1 MPHHYL
7 VHIPMRETSQAGG
20 FKYNHR
26 IKSDTKN
33 GPGKAVARVYMR
45 VLPEFA
51 YQTVTL
57 TYPMLVTASHCI
69 K

>member
-1 MPHHYL
+1 MQMPHHYM
-7 VHIPMRETSQAGG
+7 VHIPMHETSQVCG

-33 GPGKAVARVYMR
+33 APGKAVARLYMR

-57 TYPMLVTASHCI
+57 S
-69 K
+69 